1 MADVSTTATDWLE
14 VARGFIPY
22 LTSGTGALGLYF
34 YWRKIDADNRKRD
47 KEDVVSYR
55 IENRKLRRQIN
66 FLIAKILSLGGVISA
81 NEWKELDDGDDGG
94 ESTTEA

>member
-1 MADVSTTATDWLE
+1 MADVSTTTDWLD

-66 FLIAKILSLGGVISA
+66 FLIAKILSLGGVISID
-81 NEWKELDDGDDGG
+81 EWKELDDEDGRD
-94 ESTTEA
+94 ESATES